1 MFQNISIFEFLF
13 KMFLST
19 KSLVEWASFVQTVMS
34 TYSRIDLWFRVD
46 VVQPRLKEDSNGFSW
61 SKRHFFWFLVI
72 FGQTW
77 LVQDLTA
84 VQLDSK
90 VVQKWP
96 KSGQLWFVTCHNQLR
111 TCSKWII
118 IMVMWYVRP
127 RMTNWI
133 TPGVRL
139 HGDERECLGIK
150 SKMIF

>member
-1 MFQNISIFEFLF
+1 ML
-13 KMFLST
+13 LT

-34 TYSRIDLWFRVD
+34 TYSWIDLWFRVD
-46 VVQPRLKEDSNGFSW
+46 VVQPWLKENGSECFFVV
-61 SKRHFFWFLVI
+61 KKTFFFWFLVI

-118 IMVMWYVRP
+118 VLVMWCVCP
-127 RMTNWI
+127 RLTNWI
-133 TPGVRL
+133 TPGVIL
-139 HGDERECLGIK
+139 LGDERECLGIK